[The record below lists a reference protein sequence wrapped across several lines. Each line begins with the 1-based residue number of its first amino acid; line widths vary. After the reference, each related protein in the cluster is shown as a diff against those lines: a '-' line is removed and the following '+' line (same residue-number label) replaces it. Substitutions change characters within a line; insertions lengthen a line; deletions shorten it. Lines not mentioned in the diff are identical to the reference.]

1 MKDIETRIN
10 TVKQEH
16 KKLIETEIKTRHLF
30 LFYLKKQKL
39 KNIHRISILI
49 VYLFFKQKL

>member
-39 KNIHRISILI
+39 TNIHRISILI
-49 VYLFFKQKL
+49 VYLFFKQKP